1 VEYFDY
7 GSSDDGGGGVDVGAG
22 ARGDRGAGKGKNS
35 VAVGEA
41 AQVRDE
47 EPRSQPSYLLGS
59 RPVSAPWMH
68 GQERHSTVDR
78 LVSDKADDGEEEEA
92 DRHSVFDDELGSVEE
107 DEEWADNVAVLEEE
121 PIAEDLLEG
130 ELYEDEDPASPTANS
145 SIQPD
150 SVLDRGSTGS
160 GFDTSARRS
169 SVSSIVNTLRNSME
183 ESGPSATIGRPDA
196 EDFVQKLGPVLLP
209 WEREDVSD
217 GGMRRKHTN
226 AELAERTIPE
236 PELRRLRDV
245 ALRMKERM
253 RVGPGGVTQTIV
265 ETIHSKWKVDE
276 VVKMRFEGPPSLNMK
291 RTHELLEVPIAMA
304 FLSSL
309 VLPCHYNHR
318 LSESICYSSIW
329 FFQFSEI

>member
-1 VEYFDY
+1 
-7 GSSDDGGGGVDVGAG
+7 
-22 ARGDRGAGKGKNS
+22 
-35 VAVGEA
+35 
-41 AQVRDE
+41 
-47 EPRSQPSYLLGS
+47 
-59 RPVSAPWMH
+59 MH